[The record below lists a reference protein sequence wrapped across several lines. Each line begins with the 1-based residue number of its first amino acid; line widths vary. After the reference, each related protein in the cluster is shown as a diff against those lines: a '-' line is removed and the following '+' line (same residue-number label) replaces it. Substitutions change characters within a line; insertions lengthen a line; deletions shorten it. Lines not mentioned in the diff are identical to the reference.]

1 MTSKPANRFV
11 CLATILLTIGSVAFA
26 STPHP
31 LDKTAPAKKVAA
43 YGKLPLQFEV
53 NQGQADPRVK
63 MLARGQGYNI
73 LLQPTAASF
82 NLRRTAKGQ
91 ESSQEAVHMSFVG
104 ASQDATLTAEK
115 KLPGYVNY
123 MVGPDHSKWH
133 TGISTFA
140 QVRATAIYPGVDAV
154 YYGTGRQLEFDMVVA
169 AGAEAS
175 AIHLAIAGARPVL
188 GANGELVLTAGVSP
202 TAEDIRLMKP
212 VLYQNS
218 QTSNGRRELVE
229 GAFTLAAD
237 GTVGFKI
244 GAYDHTRELVIDPI
258 LSYASYFGGAGE
270 DEINGTALNASN
282 QLYAVG
288 QSFSATLP
296 GTAGEFQMAK
306 PTGGGHSAFV
316 TKYSA
321 DGTSILWTTYLAGS
335 QEDLATS
342 VAVGS
347 ADQPYIAGYTNS
359 CGANNSIPGV
369 APNTAVRFP
378 FTSDA
383 VQTFCSP
390 VGDGANFAGAGGG
403 NSEVDGSSFD
413 AFLVK
418 LSSDGKTELY
428 GTPLGGSNNDFASS
442 VVLDAAGK
450 VYLVGETS
458 STSFT
463 DCNGNT
469 RCTTEPNY
477 PGSVGLSNYP
487 TTGTAFY
494 SNTTESR
501 MYASTDPNTGISSGP
516 ADEQGFVTVLSA
528 DLHTILY
535 SSVIGGGVLGSA
547 GNGTSATNGIAIAVN
562 ASGIVFIGG
571 NTSSAH
577 WPVTPNAFAPT
588 CANAGAANST
598 CNLNGWLAAFD
609 PTKSGASSLLFSTYV
624 TGQTAGKDSTGAN
637 LMPSSDVFGLTTDS
651 TGNVIATGDVNAT
664 DFPTTA
670 GVIEPSCPKVGDG
683 NADAN
688 VCQFGGFLTKLSS
701 TGTTVW
707 STYFDSPVED
717 GGFVNGRGLAVDAS
731 NNVYLLALA
740 STSGLPLKNPIASSA
755 NGADAY
761 LAELSPTASTLLM
774 GTYLG
779 ATSGIALDN
788 NSLHLD
794 SNLNAYFSG
803 YQGYNPYGGT
813 SFPVTANAADKTLQ
827 GTDGFVV
834 KIVTQQ
840 QPSATALVVSPSG
853 SAAPSQ
859 TITLTAT
866 VTTTST
872 LVGTI
877 LPTGTVTFL
886 NGSATIGTGSLNA
899 KGVATYSGML
909 TGGSYNITA
918 SYGGNSGFNA
928 SVSSASTLTISS
940 AVATT
945 TTLAVA
951 PASSAYGTAATLT
964 ATVLSGKTAV
974 TSGTVTFT
982 AGSVT
987 LGTANV
993 NAQGVAST
1001 TVKPVVGMYSVVATY
1016 AGTYNQTTDPTGYG
1030 ASTSAGAALTVTKAA
1045 TSITVTSS
1053 TASAGIGS
1061 SFTLTGT
1068 VPAGATG
1075 TVSFYNGTTLV
1086 GTGTVGAS
1094 GTATLSVSIAT
1105 AGTYNLS
1112 AVYTGDTNYS
1122 GSTSA
1127 STVQVVIVVPSFTVT
1142 ASPASLTIARGAA
1155 GTTTLTIT
1163 PQGGYTGSLTF
1174 ACGTLP
1180 SMATCTFNPATV
1192 KVGAAAVST
1201 TLTIGT
1207 GTASASVATPRLF
1220 DTHGAIYAGAFLGLL
1235 GLARR
1240 KKLIKSARLLVALVC
1255 FIGLGALTGCGGSNA
1270 PSTAN
1275 ETPAG
1280 SYTISVTG
1288 TGTTGTPQAISIAVV
1303 VQ

>member
-1 MTSKPANRFV
+1 MALKLSKFSLSLFSLL
-11 CLATILLTIGSVAFA
+11 LAFTAFSSAQTLAAPHVEASHKASV
-26 STPHP
+26 
-31 LDKTAPAKKVAA
+31 DKP
-43 YGKLPLQFEV
+43 YGKAPLQFEE
-53 NQGQADPRVK
+53 NQGQADPAAK
-63 MLARGQGYNI
+63 LLARGPGYSI
-73 LLQPTAASF
+73 LLQPTAATFVLHKGVKNSAKSIAAA
-82 NLRRTAKGQ
+82 TAPVQ
-91 ESSQEAVHMSFVG
+91 SETVRMSLSG
-104 ASQDATLTAEK
+104 ASKTATIAAQQRTK
-115 KLPGYVNY
+115 SYVNY
-123 MVGPDHSKWH
+123 MTGSDRSKWQI
-133 TGISTFA
+133 GVPTFA
-140 QVRATAIYPGVDAV
+140 QARVSAAYPGIDLV
-154 YYGTGRQLEFDMVVA
+154 YYGNQRQMEYDFIVA
-169 AGAEAS
+169 PKADAS
-175 AIHLAIAGARPVL
+175 AIQLSIAGAKPVL
-188 GANGELVLTAGVSP
+188 AADGALILQAS
-202 TAEDIRLMKP
+202 AQKHADDLQFQKP
-212 VLYQNS
+212 VLYQEV
-218 QTSNGRRELVE
+218 NGKRLPVD
-229 GAFTLAAD
+229 GSFTIAAN
-237 GTVGFKI
+237 GTVGFKV
-244 GAYDHTRELVIDPI
+244 GDYDHTRELIIDPI
-258 LSYASYFGGAGE
+258 ISYASYFGGAGE
-270 DEINGTALNASN
+270 DEINGSALNAAN

-288 QSFSATLP
+288 QSFSTTLP
-296 GTAGEFQMAK
+296 ATAGEFQAV
-306 PTGGGHSAFV
+306 PATNNNGHDAFV
-316 TKYSA
+316 TKFSA
-321 DGTSILWTTYLAGS
+321 DGSTILWTTYLSGIT
-335 QEDLATS
+335 EDLATG
-342 VAVGS
+342 VAVNS
-347 ADQPYIAGYTNS
+347 SDQAYIVGYTNS
-359 CGANNSIPGV
+359 CGSGG
-369 APNTAVRFP
+369 TGYGTSGEFP

-383 VQTFCSP
+383 IQPLCNPQVIGFNNYET
-390 VGDGANFAGAGGG
+390 NGG
-403 NSEVDGSSFD
+403 NFD

-428 GTPLGGSNNDFASS
+428 GTPLGGSNNDFASG
-442 VVLDAAGK
+442 VLLDASGK
-450 VYLVGETS
+450 VYIVGETS
-458 STSFT
+458 STEYYAPNPTS
-463 DCNGNT
+463 
-469 RCTTEPNY
+469 RSAPIPNY
-477 PGSVGLSNYP
+477 PMGPASYYLPANVGTANYP
-487 TTGTAFY
+487 TTTTAFY
-494 SNTTESR
+494 TNTTESQLNATT
-501 MYASTDPNTGISSGP
+501 ASNGDVQGP
-516 ADEQGFVTVLSA
+516 TDEQAFVTVLSA
-528 DLHTILY
+528 DLHSFVY
-535 SSVIGGGVLGSA
+535 SSLLGGPVLGSA
-547 GNGTSATNGIAIAVN
+547 GNGTSSTNGIAIAVN
-562 ASGIVFIGG
+562 AKGIIFIGG

-609 PTKSGASSLLFSTYV
+609 PTKTGAASLLFNTYM
-624 TGQTAGKDSTGAN
+624 TGQTAGKNGSGGNID
-637 LMPSSDVFGLTTDS
+637 PSSDVFGLTTDS

-670 GVIEPSCPKVGDG
+670 GVIEPSCPRVGDG
-683 NADAN
+683 TNA
-688 VCQFGGFLTKLSS
+688 CQFGGFLTKLSS

-803 YQGYNPYGGT
+803 SQGYNPYGGT
-813 SFPVTANAADKTLQ
+813 SFPVTKNAPGPTLL
-827 GTDGFVV
+827 GNADGFVV
-834 KIVTQQ
+834 KIITQQ

-886 NGSATIGTGSLNA
+886 NGSATIGT
-899 KGVATYSGML
+899 
-909 TGGSYNITA
+909 
-918 SYGGNSGFNA
+918 
-928 SVSSASTLTISS
+928 
-940 AVATT
+940 
-945 TTLAVA
+945 
-951 PASSAYGTAATLT
+951 
-964 ATVLSGKTAV
+964 
-974 TSGTVTFT
+974 T

-1075 TVSFYNGTTLV
+1075 TVSFYNGTTLL
-1086 GTGTVGAS
+1086 GTGTVGSA
-1094 GTATLSVSIAT
+1094 GTATLSLSIAT
-1105 AGTYNLS
+1105 AGTYNIS
-1112 AVYTGDTNYS
+1112 AIYTGDTNYS

-1127 STVQVVIVVPSFTVT
+1127 SMVQVVIMTPSFTLT
-1142 ASPASLTIARGAA
+1142 ASPASLTIARGAV

-1163 PQGGYTGSLTF
+1163 PKGGYTGTLTF

-1180 SMATCTFNPATV
+1180 SKATCTFNPATV
-1192 KVGAAAVST
+1192 VVGAAAVST
-1201 TLTIGT
+1201 TLSIGT
-1207 GTASASVATPRLF
+1207 GGASTSAALPKAF
-1220 DTHGAIYAGAFLGLL
+1220 DMHGAIYAGVFLGLL
-1235 GLARR
+1235 GFARR
-1240 KKLIKSARLLVALVC
+1240 KRLIKSAGLLVALVC
-1255 FIGLGALTGCGGSNA
+1255 LAGLGAITGCGGNNA

-1275 ETPAG
+1275 DTPAG

-1288 TGTTGTPQAISIAVV
+1288 TATSGTPQAISIVVV